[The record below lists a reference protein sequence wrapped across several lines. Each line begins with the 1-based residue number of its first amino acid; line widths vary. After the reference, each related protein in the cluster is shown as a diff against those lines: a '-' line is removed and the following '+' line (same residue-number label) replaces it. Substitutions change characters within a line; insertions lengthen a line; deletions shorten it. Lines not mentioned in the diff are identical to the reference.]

1 MSCFK
6 AYSGKL
12 WSDGGLSD
20 LIVESGIYVSCTVEH
35 NYVISKQFNRAVR
48 VLTLAYEALISL
60 WLSIFFDWCDT
71 NNNLTNI
78 PQDLWKSLFQCYDSY
93 SRHQNFKQVS
103 KFLFLFEIHI
113 SLLMIEFRKML
124 LLPQQHFDTW
134 IYSFMMLI

>member
-6 AYSGKL
+6 ACSGKL

-35 NYVISKQFNRAVR
+35 MLSAKQFNRAVR

-60 WLSIFFDWCDT
+60 WLSTFFDWCDT

-78 PQDLWKSLFQCYDSY
+78 PQDLWKSLVQCYDSY
-93 SRHQNFKQVS
+93 SRHQNFK
-103 KFLFLFEIHI
+103 
-113 SLLMIEFRKML
+113 RG
-124 LLPQQHFDTW
+124 QQILVFV
-134 IYSFMMLI
+134 